1 MRLAVPL
8 ALLMSL
14 RAEGATVKLT
24 VAEPS
29 GVERKGWPVT
39 SGIPFAQGAL
49 REPEAAALFDAEGRE
64 LPLQTEALARWPDG
78 SVRWLLLDFQADLKP
93 NERRVF
99 ELRHGP
105 SVTRAAVGQPVHVRE
120 EKDGFTVS
128 TGPLQLRR
136 RGLGNVLDEALLDL
150 DGDGRFESMTPSPS
164 SRGLL
169 NLELLVPE
177 KQLSMY
183 DMDTGPT
190 TIAIEQSGPLRAC
203 VRIEGRH
210 ASQRGPVFRYVMRIH
225 AFRGQPF
232 LRTLYTF
239 INDYQDAL
247 MAKLVAL
254 RLNFNAGPG
263 MGAKPYG
270 LLGASCE
277 RRAGTDARRAF
288 QRDENHYLLDAD
300 ERVPDGKLI
309 AGPAAGWAAIGGGRA
324 GLAVGVREFWQNWPK
339 DVQCFVG
346 SHGRSEGTLGA
357 IRVGILPWFPKGL
370 YDGKPIEE
378 ENKLYYHLRDGV
390 HTFKVGVAKT
400 HELWATFY
408 GGEPDSDK
416 LSCFFRAVEEP
427 LLATCEPAY
436 VSATKAAGEFP
447 PADPQKFGG
456 YDAWLSRALDAH
468 LKRREREREFGMLNY
483 GDWFGERKVNWG
495 NLEYDLQHGL
505 FLQYLRTGDRRFFLR
520 AEQAARHHI
529 DVDVVHATNP
539 HLKNPWGRPPEAGD
553 IWLHCL
559 NHTGGYYDEKT
570 SGLPV
575 DRTYH
580 MGHSTNYGHVWISG
594 DLDYYYLT
602 GDRRAREV
610 ALMVADTMARHC
622 PTQYSDHIR
631 GLGWPLIL
639 VLAAYDATLDKKY
652 LDAATKCWEVL
663 KKNFDWQ
670 KGWVVRLA
678 KGHCLHDD
686 RRCYGNVPFME
697 GLTLCGLARYHR
709 VTGDPEVLKAI
720 SVGID
725 QMIRECWME
734 DVKAFRYTPC
744 PLTKPT
750 PYTTLAAEAMAY
762 EVAHTG
768 NKEHLRILREG
779 LRAVFGKTGADFG
792 KGLAQFIHFTP
803 HALAA
808 LEE

>member
-1 MRLAVPL
+1 
-8 ALLMSL
+8 
-14 RAEGATVKLT
+14 
-24 VAEPS
+24 
-29 GVERKGWPVT
+29 
-39 SGIPFAQGAL
+39 
-49 REPEAAALFDAEGRE
+49 
-64 LPLQTEALARWPDG
+64 
-78 SVRWLLLDFQADLKP
+78 
-93 NERRVF
+93 
-99 ELRHGP
+99 
-105 SVTRAAVGQPVHVRE
+105 
-120 EKDGFTVS
+120 
-128 TGPLQLRR
+128 
-136 RGLGNVLDEALLDL
+136 
-150 DGDGRFESMTPSPS
+150 
-164 SRGLL
+164 
-169 NLELLVPE
+169 
-177 KQLSMY
+177 
-183 DMDTGPT
+183 MD
-190 TIAIEQSGPLRAC
+190 IEQGGPLRGC
-203 VRIEGRH
+203 VCIEGKH
-210 ASQRGPVFRYVMRIH
+210 FSEEGEKFRYILRIH

-232 LRTLYTF
+232 LRLFYTF
-239 INDYQDAL
+239 INDDQGSLMSKVREIRLSLAL
-247 MAKLVAL
+247 SGAPGARRVNIHDGVLDERWNGAHRKVLQVDETRYMVNGVSKAGRAPGWVAL
-254 RLNFNAGPG
+254 SGEKAG
-263 MGAKPYG
+263 
-270 LLGASCE
+270 
-277 RRAGTDARRAF
+277 
-288 QRDENHYLLDAD
+288 
-300 ERVPDGKLI
+300 V
-309 AGPAAGWAAIGGGRA
+309 
-324 GLAVGVREFWQNWPK
+324 AVGLHEFWQNWPK
-339 DVQCFVG
+339 SIEVPDTG
-346 SHGRSEGTLGA
+346 SIT
-357 IRVGILPWFPKGL
+357 VGICPEIPKSAYAGR
-370 YDGKPIEE
+370 PTEE
-378 ENKLYYHLRDGV
+378 ENKLSYYLRDGLY
-390 HTFKVGVAKT
+390 TFKVGAART
-400 HELWATFY
+400 HEFWVNLFRGSANVQRLT
-408 GGEPDSDK
+408 S
-416 LSCFFRAVEEP
+416 FFRAVEEP

-447 PADPQKFGG
+447 PADPQKFAG

-468 LKRREREREFGMLNY
+468 LKRRDKEREYGMLNY

-505 FLQYLRTGDRRFFLR
+505 FLQYLRTGDRRFFAR

-539 HLKNPWGRPPEAGD
+539 HLKNPWGAPPEVGD

-610 ALMVADTMARHC
+610 ALQVADTMARHC

-631 GLGWPLIL
+631 GLGWPIIL

-686 RRCYGNVPFME
+686 RSCYGNVPFMT

-709 VTGDPEVLKAI
+709 ATGDPEVLKAI

-725 QMIRECWME
+725 QMIRECWIE
-734 DVKAFRYTPC
+734 EAKAFRYTPC

-762 EVAHTG
+762 EIALTG

-779 LRAVFGKTGADFG
+779 LRAAIPKGSGQDHGKS
-792 KGLAQFIHFTP
+792 LAQLIHFTP
-803 HALAA
+803 HALRA

>member
-1 MRLAVPL
+1 MRITRLL
-8 ALLMSL
+8 GCFLLSALCVK
-14 RAEGATVKLT
+14 GASMNLT
-24 VAEPS
+24 VEEPS

-39 SGIPFAQGAL
+39 SGVPFAKGAFTD
-49 REPEAAALFDAEGRE
+49 PGAVALFGPDGKEV
-64 LPLQTEALARWPDG
+64 PLQTEVLAKWPDG
-78 SVRWLLLDFQADLKP
+78 SVRWLLLDFQVDLAPKQ
-93 NERRVF
+93 
-99 ELRHGP
+99 
-105 SVTRAAVGQPVHVRE
+105 RAALTLRYGPGIRRAGVPNPVSVRTE
-120 EKDGFTVS
+120 GGGTVIDA
-128 TGPLQLRR
+128 GPLQVSLAAGKGEMSDLAELRLAKS
-136 RGLGNVLDEALLDL
+136 GGAFVLKSTLRDEAD
-150 DGDGRFESMTPSPS
+150 RVYSPF
-164 SRGLL
+164 
-169 NLELLVPE
+169 LV
-177 KQLSMY
+177 SA
-183 DMDTGPT
+183 GPRD
-190 TIAIEQSGPLRAC
+190 AAVEQGGPLRVC
-203 VRIEGRH
+203 VRLEGAYR
-210 ASQRGPVFRYVMRIH
+210 AGRAQLFRYVLRIH

-232 LRTLYTF
+232 VRIFHTF
-239 INDYQDAL
+239 INDGQDAL
-247 MAKLVAL
+247 MARIRSLELSLGPRGEAERKQAFLNGQPTQGG
-254 RLNFNAGPG
+254 RL
-263 MGAKPYG
+263 
-270 LLGASCE
+270 
-277 RRAGTDARRAF
+277 F
-288 QRDENHYLLDAD
+288 QVDETAY
-300 ERVPDGKLI
+300 EVDGKP
-309 AGPAAGWAAIGGGRA
+309 AGKRAPGWAAAATQDGMA
-324 GLAVGVREFWQNWPK
+324 AFGLRELWQNWPK
-339 DVQCFVG
+339 AIAVD
-346 SHGRSEGTLGA
+346 GA
-357 IRVGILPWFPKGL
+357 ELRVGLCPQRPRGP

-378 ENKLYYHLRDGV
+378 ENKLHYALRGGL
-390 HTFKVGVAKT
+390 HTFKVGVART
-400 HELWATFY
+400 HELWAVLSS
-408 GGEPDSDK
+408 EAPDA
-416 LSCFFRAVEEP
+416 LRLGAFFQAAEEP
-427 LLATCEPAY
+427 LLATCEPAH

-447 PADPQKFGG
+447 PAESAKFAG

-468 LKRREREREFGMLNY
+468 LARRDREREYGMLNY

-539 HLKNPWGRPPEAGD
+539 HLKNPWGAPPEVGD

-580 MGHSTNYGHVWISG
+580 MGHSTNYGHVWIGG

-610 ALMVADTMARHC
+610 ALQVADTMARHC
-622 PTQYSDHIR
+622 PTAYSDHIR
-631 GLGWPLIL
+631 GLGWPLLL
-639 VLAAYDATLDKKY
+639 VLSAYDATLDKKY

-697 GLTLCGLARYHR
+697 GLTLCALARYHR
-709 VTGDPEVLKAI
+709 VTGDAEVLKAI

-762 EVAHTG
+762 EIALTG

-779 LRAVFGKTGADFG
+779 LQAAIPKGSGQDHGKSLG
-792 KGLAQFIHFTP
+792 QMIHFTP
-803 HALAA
+803 HALNL
-808 LEE
+808 LEEPK

>member
-1 MRLAVPL
+1 MN
-8 ALLMSL
+8 
-14 RAEGATVKLT
+14 LT
-24 VAEPS
+24 VEEPS

-39 SGIPFAQGAL
+39 SGVPFAKGAL
-49 REPEAAALFDAEGRE
+49 ADPGTVALFGPDGKE
-64 LPLQTEALARWPDG
+64 LPLQTEVLAKWPDG
-78 SVRWLLLDFQADLKP
+78 SVRWLLLDFQVDLKP
-93 NERRVF
+93 NGKRAF

-105 SVTRAAVGQPVHVRE
+105 GVTRAPVGQPIQVSE
-120 EKDGFTVS
+120 AKDGFTLS

-136 RGLGNVLDEALLDL
+136 RGGLGNVLDHALLDL
-150 DGDGRFESMTPSPS
+150 GGDGRFESVTPSPS

-169 NLELLVPE
+169 DLELLTPE
-177 KQLSMY
+177 QKLSMY
-183 DMDTGPT
+183 DADAGPT
-190 TIAIEQSGPLRAC
+190 TIAIEQNGPLRAC

-210 ASQRGPVFRYVMRIH
+210 ASQQGPVLRYVLRVH

-232 LRTLYTF
+232 LRIFYTF
-239 INDYQDAL
+239 INDNQGAL
-247 MAKLVAL
+247 MAKLAAL
-254 RLNFNAGPG
+254 RLNLNGGPG

-270 LLGASCE
+270 FVGAAPDKKTGGGL
-277 RRAGTDARRAF
+277 RRVF
-288 QRDENHYLLDAD
+288 QRDENHYQLDVD
-300 ERVPDGKLI
+300 EKASEAETTTGR
-309 AGPAAGWAAIGGGRA
+309 AAGWAAIGGDRA

-339 DVQCFVG
+339 AIQCMVG
-346 SHGRSEGTLGA
+346 FHGRSEGILGT
-357 IRVGILPWFPKGL
+357 IRVGICPWFPKGP
-370 YDGKPIEE
+370 YDGKPLEE
-378 ENKLYYHLRDGV
+378 ENRLYYPLRDGV

-400 HELWATFY
+400 HELWATY
-408 GGEPDSDK
+408 YKGEPDVKK
-416 LSCFFRAVEEP
+416 LTAFFQAAEEP
-427 LLATCEPAY
+427 LLAVCEPAY

-447 PADPQKFGG
+447 PADPGKYGG

-468 LKRREREREFGMLNY
+468 LARREREREYGMLNY

-505 FLQYLRTGDRRFFLR
+505 FIQYLRTGDRRFFAR

-553 IWLHCL
+553 IWLHAL
-559 NHTGGYYDEKT
+559 NHTGGYFDEKT

-622 PTQYSDHIR
+622 PTAYSDHIR
-631 GLGWPLIL
+631 GLGWPIIL

-686 RRCYGNVPFME
+686 RRCYGNVPFMT
-697 GLTLCGLARYHR
+697 GLTLCALARYHR
-709 VTGDPEVLKAI
+709 VTADPEVLKAI

-734 DVKAFRYTPC
+734 DAKAFRYTPC

-762 EVAHTG
+762 EIALTG

-779 LRAVFGKTGADFG
+779 LRAAIPKGAGQDHGKS
-792 KGLAQFIHFTP
+792 LAQLIHFTP